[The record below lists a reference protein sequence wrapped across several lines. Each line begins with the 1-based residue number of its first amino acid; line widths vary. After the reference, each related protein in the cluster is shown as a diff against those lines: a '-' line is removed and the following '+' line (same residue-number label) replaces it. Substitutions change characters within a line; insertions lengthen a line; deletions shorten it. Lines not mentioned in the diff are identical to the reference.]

1 MSAQHLKKSLVGR
14 HQGYRVFSVDA
25 LALRNSGNGNEEFGN
40 FATHDEFPRLIGKDE
55 IWIAEKLVEREGLF
69 YLANASGRLH
79 RLALG
84 QKEET
89 AYEAGE
95 SVERYLREQLTGIK
109 YRDGKPHRQVPKEIY
124 SETYLRIP
132 DPQQPIDV
140 WRVDGHLVRCYYK
153 TDYTEG
159 GHGYVY
165 DWVPKDQI
173 WVERDVDLAELP
185 VVVSHEYTEL
195 RLMRD
200 CQLNYD
206 RAHAICSKVEFDL
219 RKRRPVEEFL
229 GSRRHRLMKADVP
242 RLTSPEF
249 FQYVLEHYVR

>member
-1 MSAQHLKKSLVGR
+1 MTGQKLKKSLVGR
-14 HQGYRVFSVDA
+14 HQGYRVFSINA
-25 LALRNSGNGNEEFGN
+25 LAVRNSGNGNEEFGN

-55 IWIAEKLVEREGLF
+55 IWIADHLVEREGLY
-69 YLANASGRLH
+69 YLANASSRLH

-84 QKEET
+84 QREET

-95 SVERYLREQLTGIK
+95 AVERYLREQLTGIK
-109 YRDGKPHRQVPKEIY
+109 YRDGKPHRSVPKEIY
-124 SETYLRIP
+124 VEPYVGIP
-132 DPQQPIDV
+132 DHKQPMEV

-165 DWVPKDQI
+165 DWVPKAEI

-185 VVVSHEYTEL
+185 VIVSHEYTEL

-200 CQLNYD
+200 CQLSYD
-206 RAHAICSKVEFDL
+206 RAHEICSKIEFDL
-219 RKRRPVEEFL
+219 RQQRPVEDFL
-229 GSRRHRLMKADVP
+229 GSRRHRLLKADLP

-249 FQYVLEHYVR
+249 FQYVLEKYVR